1 MIMSISLKIW
11 LRGPGNH
18 SNTNIQGFIEGEMAP
33 KQKSKSDFYLDSA
46 LKHSIMGKTKIK
58 IIE

>member
-18 SNTNIQGFIEGEMAP
+18 SNTNIRGFIEGEMAP
-33 KQKSKSDFYLDSA
+33 KQKSKSDFY
-46 LKHSIMGKTKIK
+46 
-58 IIE
+58 